1 MLAAATL
8 SSRSKEYAPMRLEV
22 SGHQIEVTP
31 ALKDFVTSK
40 LERIARHFDHH
51 LDVRVLLGVD
61 RLQHRA
67 EATLAPR
74 GKAFHAEAE
83 AADMYAA
90 IDLLVDKL
98 DRIVLKEKERMTD
111 HHRGE
116 SAARNGSFG

>member
-1 MLAAATL
+1 
-8 SSRSKEYAPMRLEV
+8 MRIAV
-22 SGHQIEVTP
+22 SGHQIEITP

-40 LERIARHFDHH
+40 LERIARHFEHH
-51 LDVRVLLGVD
+51 LDLRVLLSVD
-61 RLQHRA
+61 KLQHKA

-74 GKAFHAEAE
+74 GKTLHAEAD
-83 AADMYAA
+83 ASDMYAA

-116 SAARNGSFG
+116 SAVRSGNFG

>member
-1 MLAAATL
+1 
-8 SSRSKEYAPMRLEV
+8 MRLEV
-22 SGHQIEVTP
+22 SGHQIEITP
-31 ALKDFVTSK
+31 ALKEFATGA
-40 LERIARHFDHH
+40 LEKIARHFDHH
-51 LDVRVLLGVD
+51 LDLRLLLSID
-61 RLQHRA
+61 KLQHRA

-74 GKAFHAEAE
+74 GKALHAEAE

-116 SAARNGSFG
+116 SAARSDSFG